1 MYIYVY
7 YMYIVYDQICIEK
20 NNIQHHALHYQK
32 EKFVCFSH
40 NKLTSLEAGA
50 LEHSPLL
57 ASLNLAH
64 NRLVSIPPE
73 AFVGA
78 NSLAK
83 ERLVH
88 LPALRNDD
96 ILVHLSFSVPLI
108 LMKFDIKCM
117 YV

>member
-1 MYIYVY
+1 
-7 YMYIVYDQICIEK
+7 MYIVYDQICIK
-20 NNIQHHALHYQK
+20 NQK
-32 EKFVCFSH
+32 KRFVCFSH

-83 ERLVH
+83 ERLVQFII
-88 LPALRNDD
+88 N
-96 ILVHLSFSVPLI
+96 
-108 LMKFDIKCM
+108 KK
-117 YV
+117 